1 MAIVGY
7 LSSAPPYQAARGTE
21 DGELRHTENQ
31 NVRGIWR
38 SGAVTGVIAG
48 ELSSSGVISG
58 KLSVPGVLVGY
69 LSE

>member
-1 MAIVGY
+1 MLVGY
-7 LSSAPPYQAARGTE
+7 LSSAPPYQMARGTQS
-21 DGELRHTENQ
+21 GELRHTENQ
-31 NVRGIWR
+31 NVRGVWR

-58 KLSVPGVLVGY
+58 KLSAPGVLIGY